1 MSAQDGGD
9 GYDGIDAVAEF
20 AALLRALKE
29 RTDRSYGSLARR
41 LGMNT
46 STLHR
51 YCAGDA
57 VPLDFAP
64 VERFAALC
72 GASSQQRLEL
82 HRRWLLAV
90 AARRRPRA
98 AGAAPSAPDAVA
110 AEVVGDP
117 AGGAGTADTAVD
129 TAETAVEESAGAD
142 AAPGAGGGPAAET
155 APAPGPHGAPA
166 PPEPSA
172 PVGPGGPG
180 GPQSAP
186 ASSRRPWYRRRRLVA
201 GLASVSAVLAT
212 LGALSALPEGRPA
225 SGDGPAQVA
234 ATASGR
240 ASGTAASAAPEARAP
255 ERRGASP
262 GPSGTPASERPPAFA
277 TPKEQQ
283 DTSRPPG
290 AASAP
295 PSGEQPAGLPLTWSV
310 DSQAWKLGCGHDYV
324 IAKPPGQ
331 VPPPPAPQDAAPW
344 AATQSAVHGGET
356 LVQLS
361 VQGRS
366 DTAVVLEALRVR
378 VVGRTA
384 PAEGNAYAMDQGCGG
399 AVTPRYFAVDLDKD
413 RPLARAVAGND
424 SGTPIPAVRMP
435 YRVSARD
442 PEVLLVTAG
451 TSTCDCRWYLELDW
465 SSQGRTGTVRIDDD
479 GRPFR
484 TSAVEG
490 LPQYAYDTLARRWGL
505 ASE

>member
-1 MSAQDGGD
+1 MSAQDD
-9 GYDGIDAVAEF
+9 GDGIDEVAEF

-72 GASSQQRLEL
+72 GATPEQRLEL

-98 AGAAPSAPDAVA
+98 AGA
-110 AEVVGDP
+110 
-117 AGGAGTADTAVD
+117 T
-129 TAETAVEESAGAD
+129 ES
-142 AAPGAGGGPAAET
+142 APGATAAEAANDAT
-155 APAPGPHGAPA
+155 AEAAGGKEAADVTEATDDTEAKDDTAGDADTEVEAVTEPDTASKADGDALPPPPLLPPPH
-166 PPEPSA
+166 
-172 PVGPGGPG
+172 
-180 GPQSAP
+180 
-186 ASSRRPWYRRRRLVA
+186 RPWYRRRRLVL
-201 GLASVSAVLAT
+201 GLASACAVLAT
-212 LGALSALPEGRPA
+212 LGAFSVLPDGR
-225 SGDGPAQVA
+225 
-234 ATASGR
+234 R
-240 ASGTAASAAPEARAP
+240 ASADGSDRVVGTAETRAP

-262 GPSGTPASERPPAFA
+262 VPSGTPTSERPSDSA
-277 TPKEQQ
+277 TPKKKKEP

-290 AASAP
+290 ATSAP
-295 PSGEQPAGLPLTWSV
+295 PRGEQPAGRPLTWTV
-310 DSQAWKLGCGHDYV
+310 NSQAWMLGCDHDYV
-324 IAKPPGQ
+324 VTKPPSQ
-331 VPPPPAPQDAAPW
+331 VPPPPVPQDAAPW
-344 AATQSAVHGGET
+344 ATTQGAVHGGET

-384 PAEGNAYAMDQGCGG
+384 PVEGNVYAMDRGCGG
-399 AVTPRYFAVDLDKD
+399 AVTPRSFAVDLDKD
-413 RPLARAVAGND
+413 RPIARAVAGSD

-435 YRVSARD
+435 YRVSAKD
-442 PEVLLVTAG
+442 PEVLLVTAE
-451 TSTCDCRWYLELDW
+451 TSSCDCRWYLELDW
-465 SSQGRTGTVRIDDD
+465 SSQGRRGTVRIDDD

-484 TSAVEG
+484 TSAIKG
-490 LPQYAYDTLARRWGL
+490 LPRYMYNTQERRWGT
-505 ASE
+505 

>member
-1 MSAQDGGD
+1 MPAQDD
-9 GYDGIDAVAEF
+9 GDGIDEVAEF

-29 RTDRSYGSLARR
+29 GTDRSYGSLARR

-72 GASSQQRLEL
+72 GATSEQRLEL

-90 AARRRPRA
+90 AARRRPRT
-98 AGAAPSAPDAVA
+98 AGAAQSAPDATA
-110 AEVVGDP
+110 AKAVNDAAVGP
-117 AGGAGTADTAVD
+117 DTAVEGITERNTAPKGDGGPVATPD
-129 TAETAVEESAGAD
+129 TAPKATNSSVAET
-142 AAPGAGGGPAAET
+142 GPAPRE
-155 APAPGPHGAPA
+155 PGAPA
-166 PPEPSA
+166 HPLP
-172 PVGPGGPG
+172 
-180 GPQSAP
+180 
-186 ASSRRPWYRRRRLVA
+186 RRPWYRRRRLVV
-201 GLASVSAVLAT
+201 GLASVCAVLAT
-212 LGALSALPEGRPA
+212 LGALSALPDGRRA
-225 SGDGPAQVA
+225 SADGPARVA
-234 ATASGR
+234 GPT
-240 ASGTAASAAPEARAP
+240 ASGTAQVRAP
-255 ERRGASP
+255 ERRRASP
-262 GPSGTPASERPPAFA
+262 SPSGTPTSERPSSSAA
-277 TPKEQQ
+277 PKRKPSS
-283 DTSRPPG
+283 SRPPD
-290 AASAP
+290 ATSASP
-295 PSGEQPAGLPLTWSV
+295 RGEQPAGLPLTWSV
-310 DSQAWKLGCGHDYV
+310 NSQAWKLGCGHDYV

-399 AVTPRYFAVDLDKD
+399 SITPRHFAVDLDKD
-413 RPLARAVAGND
+413 RPIARAVAGND

-435 YRVSARD
+435 YRVSAKD

-451 TSTCDCRWYLELDW
+451 TRSCDCRWYLELDW
-465 SSQGRTGTVRIDDD
+465 SSQGRKGTVRIDDD

-484 TSAVEG
+484 TSAIEG
-490 LPQYAYDTLARRWGL
+490 LPRYMYDTLKRRWGPY
-505 ASE
+505 S

>member
-1 MSAQDGGD
+1 MSAREDG
-9 GYDGIDAVAEF
+9 DGIDEVAEF

-72 GASSQQRLEL
+72 GATSEQRLEL
-82 HRRWLLAV
+82 HRRWLTAV
-90 AARRRPRA
+90 AARHRPRTAEVAEATEA
-98 AGAAPSAPDAVA
+98 AEAAVSAPSAAAAEAVSDGADGPDAVV
-110 AEVVGDP
+110 EGV
-117 AGGAGTADTAVD
+117 TAPKATSV
-129 TAETAVEESAGAD
+129 S
-142 AAPGAGGGPAAET
+142 AAET
-155 APAPGPHGAPA
+155 APARSAAETAPVPGPPR
-166 PPEPSA
+166 
-172 PVGPGGPG
+172 
-180 GPQSAP
+180 AP
-186 ASSRRPWYRRRRLVA
+186 ASSLPRRPWYRRRRLVT
-201 GLASVSAVLAT
+201 GLASGCAVLAT
-212 LGALSALPEGRPA
+212 LGALSALPDGRRS
-225 SGDGPAQVA
+225 SGDGPAQA
-234 ATASGR
+234 AGPR
-240 ASGTAASAAPEARAP
+240 ASGTAEAGSAG
-255 ERRGASP
+255 RRGASP
-262 GPSGTPASERPPAFA
+262 SPSGTPTSGASGISGGSERPSGSAS
-277 TPKEQQ
+277 PKGKLPG
-283 DTSRPPG
+283 TSHSPG
-290 AASAP
+290 ATSAP
-295 PSGEQPAGLPLTWSV
+295 SRGEQPVGLPLSWSV
-310 DSQAWKLGCGHDYV
+310 NSHAWKLGCGHDYV

-399 AVTPRYFAVDLDKD
+399 SITPRSFAVDLDKD
-413 RPLARAVAGND
+413 RPIARAVAGND

-435 YRVSARD
+435 YRVSAKD

-451 TSTCDCRWYLELDW
+451 TSSCDCRWYLELDW

-484 TSAVEG
+484 TSAIEG
-490 LPQYAYDTLARRWGL
+490 LPRYMYDTLERRWGPYG
-505 ASE
+505 

>member
-1 MSAQDGGD
+1 MSAQDGG
-9 GYDGIDAVAEF
+9 DGIDAVAEF

-90 AARRRPRA
+90 TARRRPRA
-98 AGAAPSAPDAVA
+98 AGVAPSAPDAMA
-110 AEVVGDP
+110 AEAVGDA
-117 AGGAGTADTAVD
+117 AGGAGTADTAVG
-129 TAETAVEESAGAD
+129 TAETAVEGSARAD

-155 APAPGPHGAPA
+155 APAPGTHGTPAPPA
-166 PPEPSA
+166 PPEPPA
-172 PVGPGGPG
+172 PVGPGRPG

-225 SGDGPAQVA
+225 SGGGPAQVA
-234 ATASGR
+234 ATASGT
-240 ASGTAASAAPEARAP
+240 ASGTAASAAAGAGAP

-262 GPSGTPASERPPAFA
+262 GPSGTPGSRRPSASAS
-277 TPKEQQ
+277 PKEQR
-283 DTSRPPG
+283 DTSRPSG

-295 PSGEQPAGLPLTWSV
+295 PGEQPAELPLTWAV
-310 DSQAWKLGCGHDYV
+310 DSQSWKLGCGHDYV

-356 LVQLS
+356 LVRLS

-484 TSAVEG
+484 TSAIEG
-490 LPQYAYDTLARRWGL
+490 LPQYTYDTLTRRWGL